1 MNRQK
6 CAPDEPVCG
15 GLKDNCA
22 CRVSITTIFNG
33 VIPFVVTD
41 IVKLVILNAFPP
53 IALWSPGT
61 MLERSCETSCLL
73 S

>member
-1 MNRQK
+1 MP
-6 CAPDEPVCG
+6 CE
-15 GLKDNCA
+15 
-22 CRVSITTIFNG
+22 ITTIFNG

>member
-1 MNRQK
+1 
-6 CAPDEPVCG
+6 
-15 GLKDNCA
+15 
-22 CRVSITTIFNG
+22 VSITTIFNG

-61 MLERSCETSCLL
+61 MLERSCETSCVL